1 MLYDDL
7 VKEIKAMQEFYEKQI
22 KILHERIDILV
33 VEIERLENDLSR

>member
-7 VKEIKAMQEFYEKQI
+7 VKEIKAMQDFYEKQI

-33 VEIERLENDLSR
+33 VQIERLNNDFSR

>member
-7 VKEIKAMQEFYEKQI
+7 VKEIKAMQEFYERQI

-33 VEIERLENDLSR
+33 TQIQRLENDLSR

>member
-7 VKEIKAMQEFYEKQI
+7 VKEIKTMQEFYEKQI

-33 VEIERLENDLSR
+33 VEIERLNNDLSR